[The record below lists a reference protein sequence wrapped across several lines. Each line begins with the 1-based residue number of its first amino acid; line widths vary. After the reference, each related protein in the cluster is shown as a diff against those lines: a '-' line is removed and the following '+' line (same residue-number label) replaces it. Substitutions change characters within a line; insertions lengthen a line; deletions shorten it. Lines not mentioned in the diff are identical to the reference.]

1 MFSDESRFLL
11 HRHDGRQR
19 VYRRRGERFADA
31 CVAQVDRFGGG
42 SVMVWAAIR
51 HGWKSQ
57 LLFIDGRM
65 NAVMYRDTILN
76 PYVIPYIT
84 RNPEV
89 TFMQDNARPYVA
101 DLCMDTVRAK
111 NVNFPDWPVFSP
123 DMNPIEHL
131 WDNLDRRIRNRN
143 PPPATHAQFRAAHK
157 QEWASIP
164 QNVIDNLLSS
174 MPRRVQAL
182 IQAGGGHTR
191 Y

>member
-1 MFSDESRFLL
+1 MLSDESRFLL

-42 SVMVWAAIR
+42 SVMVWPAIR

-57 LLFIDGRM
+57 LLIIDGRM
-65 NAVMYRDTILN
+65 NAVMYKDT
-76 PYVIPYIT
+76 IPYIT

-89 TFMQDNARPYVA
+89 TYNPEVNFIHDNARPHVA
-101 DLCMDTVRAK
+101 GLCMDTLRTK
-111 NVNFPDWPVFSP
+111 NVNFLDWPAFSP

-131 WDNLDRRIRNRN
+131 WNNLDRRVRNKN
-143 PPPATHAQFRAAHK
+143 PPPATHAQLRAALT

-164 QNVIDNLLSS
+164 QNVIDDLLSS
-174 MPRRVQAL
+174 MPRRIKAL
-182 IQAGGGHTR
+182 IQAWSGDT
-191 Y
+191 